1 MNSQTSYEFREVQE
15 FLSELQTVR
24 QLSGHTLKAYAQ
36 DLKKLTEFVIE
47 QKLTLQEVQG
57 MHARQWVARLHGA
70 GMSARSLARILS
82 AWRGFYDWL
91 IQRKLSDFH
100 TQAKHNPLI
109 DIRPP
114 RRAKSLPKALSVEQI
129 QVLINLAQIEAAK
142 ESENTQRKL
151 ISDYFALRDLA
162 LFELFYSS
170 GLRLSEILG
179 IDIQPALNTSNLSA
193 GWIDW
198 DGAEVNV
205 LGKGGK
211 RRVVPIGSHAMNA
224 LRDWRSVLQRLKN
237 SSLTQDAPISGAPLF
252 VNDKFARLS
261 ARTVQARLK
270 QLALRSGLPTHVH
283 PHMLRHSFASHVLQS
298 SHDLRAVQEMLG
310 HASIGSTQIYTALDF
325 QHLAQAYDLAHPRA
339 KSTKSK

>member
-1 MNSQTSYEFREVQE
+1 MSDASMVFKEVDD
-15 FLSELQTVR
+15 FLVELETVR
-24 QLSGHTLKAYAQ
+24 QLSEHTLKAYRH
-36 DLKKLTEFVIE
+36 DL
-47 QKLTLQEVQG
+47 QKLCAFIVEHKLNVYTVHSA
-57 MHARQWVARLHGA
+57 HARQWTAKLHGQ
-70 GMSARSLARILS
+70 GLSPRSLARILS
-82 AWRGFYDWL
+82 AWRGFYEWL
-91 IQRKLSDFH
+91 IIQKSTKVKAPSLN
-100 TQAKHNPLI
+100 NPLL

-114 RRAKSLPKALSVEQI
+114 RRAKNLPKALSVEHV
-129 QVLINLAQIEAAK
+129 QVLIECAQKEAVT
-142 ESENTQRKL
+142 ESQNKPETI
-151 ISDYFALRDLA
+151 ISNRFGMRDLA

-179 IDIQPALNTSNLSA
+179 IDIEQSMSSTRTSA

-211 RRVVPIGSHAMNA
+211 RRVVPVGRHAMQA
-224 LRDWRSVLQRLKN
+224 LVSWRNILVATMKSQELVR
-237 SSLTQDAPISGAPLF
+237 SGAALF
-252 VNDKFARLS
+252 VNEKLSRLS
-261 ARTVQARLK
+261 PRTVQARLK
-270 QLALRSGLPTHVH
+270 SLAMRSGLPTHVH

-339 KSTKSK
+339 KMK